1 MSRASLDANECQTC
15 WIGDNEGLT
24 AHFLKVL
31 QMAGGYAEYAGLGA
45 NLTSHIHVGVLR
57 RLFYCQ
63 TICWRLESARRDER
77 ADADLQVEVVKR
89 LFHDYYDI
97 YYIYTY
103 YHYMHYKCHYNS
115 PVRIGLK

>member
-15 WIGDNEGLT
+15 WIGDNEGPT

-31 QMAGGYAEYAGLGA
+31 QMASGYAEYAGLGA

-57 RLFYCQ
+57 RLFCH
-63 TICWRLESARRDER
+63 TIISICRRLESARCDER

-89 LFHDYYDI
+89 LFHDI
-97 YYIYTY
+97 
-103 YHYMHYKCHYNS
+103 
-115 PVRIGLK
+115 L